1 MINNMTIKS
10 FFCTIYAVI
19 IAIIYK
25 TRTFMRWIITTS
37 FCATLKRWIIASIH
51 MFGGASFTGK
61 TIPI

>member
-19 IAIIYK
+19 IAIIYE
-25 TRTFMRWIITTS
+25 TRTFM
-37 FCATLKRWIIASIH
+37 RWIIASIH